1 MFSKNWY
8 CKSHCLGKHLK
19 YFTKAHLP
27 VYLTFIYI
35 TYLISQCL
43 CKLWEVFLCV
53 THWCLTVWC
62 VMCGLCCCYHI
73 NIMSLIFQKFS
84 FVTFSI
90 SWVFLIFDMF
100 SSCYLINIMSL
111 SGLREVFLLLPH
123 HYHEFVWS
131 LRNFLLVISSL
142 SWVCSIN
149 VKFSWCYYVNIR
161 MFVKP

>member
-1 MFSKNWY
+1 M
-8 CKSHCLGKHLK
+8 GKHLK

-73 NIMSLIFQKFS
+73 NIMSLSDLSEVFICYLLNIMSFSDLWYFLLLFQQYNEFVWSERS
-84 FVTFSI
+84 FLVITTSLT
-90 SWVFLIFDMF
+90 WVCLIFEKF
-100 SSCYLINIMSL
+100 SSCYLIIIMSL
-111 SGLREVFLLLPH
+111 FD
-123 HYHEFVWS
+123 
-131 LRNFLLVISSL
+131 
-142 SWVCSIN
+142 
-149 VKFSWCYYVNIR
+149 
-161 MFVKP
+161 